1 MLVACVLGEFAST
14 GHHSARTARV
24 VLLSQPERPLQGF
37 MSEDRSPNPQMP
49 ERSLELSRPLAVLDV
64 QSTGLDT
71 DNARIVKL
79 AVFRVDPDGSEHVKS
94 VIVNP
99 GIPIPPGATQV
110 HGISDL
116 DVMDKPIFRAYA
128 RALADHLEGCD
139 VAGFGIERFGLP
151 LLLAEFERNG
161 VEFAMEGRAV
171 VDAMTVFHR
180 LEPRNLA
187 SAYSRFVGG
196 IRPDSA
202 AEAQGARNVFDILQG
217 ELRSSADVPNTPRE
231 LANWAKGIDDTA
243 IDSEG
248 KFIWSEEGDALV
260 NFGKHRGERLIEVVN
275 NDMPYLNWVSGSDNF
290 EPEVRKIA
298 ESAASGY
305 LPERP
310 EDQETGSGTGS

>member
-1 MLVACVLGEFAST
+1 
-14 GHHSARTARV
+14 
-24 VLLSQPERPLQGF
+24 
-37 MSEDRSPNPQMP
+37 MSENSPQNPENT

-79 AVFRVDPDGSEHVKS
+79 SVFRVDPDGSEHVKS
-94 VIVNP
+94 VTVNP
-99 GIPIPPGATQV
+99 GIPIPPGSTQV

-116 DVMDKPIFRAYA
+116 DVMDKPAFRAYA

-139 VAGFGIERFGLP
+139 LAGFGIERFGLP
-151 LLLAEFERNG
+151 LLLTEFERNG
-161 VEFAMEGRAV
+161 VEFLMEGRTV

-180 LEPRNLA
+180 LEPRNLG

-196 IRPDSA
+196 SRPDSG
-202 AEAQGARNVFDILQG
+202 EDAQGARNIFDILQG
-217 ELRSSADVPNTPRE
+217 ELRSSPNVPSTPRE

-275 NDMPYLNWVSGSDNF
+275 NDTPYLNWVSGSDNF
-290 EPEVRKIA
+290 EPDVRKIA

-305 LPERP
+305 LPERSNDPGQKP
-310 EDQETGSGTGS
+310 EPAADS

>member
-1 MLVACVLGEFAST
+1 
-14 GHHSARTARV
+14 
-24 VLLSQPERPLQGF
+24 
-37 MSEDRSPNPQMP
+37 MSELSPPNPENP
-49 ERSLELSRPLAVLDV
+49 DRSLELSRPLAVLDV

-79 AVFRVDPDGSEHVKS
+79 AVFRVEPDGSEHVKS
-94 VIVNP
+94 VMVNP
-99 GIPIPPGATQV
+99 GIPIPPGSTQV

-116 DVMDKPIFRAYA
+116 DVMDKPAFRAYA
-128 RALADHLEGCD
+128 RALADHLEDCD
-139 VAGFGIERFGLP
+139 LAGFGIERFGLP

-161 VEFAMEGRAV
+161 VEFAMEGRTV

-196 IRPDSA
+196 SRPNSGDD
-202 AEAQGARNVFDILQG
+202 AQGARNIFDIIQG
-217 ELRSSADVPNTPRE
+217 ELMSSTDVPGKPRE
-231 LANWAKGIDDTA
+231 LANWAKGIDDSA

-275 NDMPYLNWVSGSDNF
+275 NYTPYLNWVSGSDNF

-305 LPERP
+305 LPERSREQDEKP
-310 EDQETGSGTGS
+310 AAGSDA

>member
-1 MLVACVLGEFAST
+1 
-14 GHHSARTARV
+14 
-24 VLLSQPERPLQGF
+24 
-37 MSEDRSPNPQMP
+37 MSEDSPQNREIL

-71 DNARIVKL
+71 DSARIVKL
-79 AVFRVDPDGSEHVKS
+79 GVFRVDPDGSEHVKS
-94 VIVNP
+94 VMVNP
-99 GIPIPPGATQV
+99 GIPIPPGSSQV

-116 DVMDKPIFRAYA
+116 DVMDKPVFRAYA

-139 VAGFGIERFGLP
+139 LAGFGIERFGLP
-151 LLLAEFERNG
+151 LLLSEFDRNG
-161 VEFAMEGRAV
+161 VEFRMEGRTV

-196 IRPDSA
+196 ARPESGDD
-202 AEAQGARNVFDILQG
+202 AQGARNIFDILQG
-217 ELRSSADVPNTPRE
+217 ELRNSPSVPSTPRE
-231 LANWAKGIDDTA
+231 LSKWAKGIDDSA

-275 NDMPYLNWVSGSDNF
+275 NDAPYLNWVSGSDNF

-305 LPERP
+305 LPERSQDP
-310 EDQETGSGTGS
+310 EPDKEPEPEPAADS

>member
-1 MLVACVLGEFAST
+1 
-14 GHHSARTARV
+14 
-24 VLLSQPERPLQGF
+24 
-37 MSEDRSPNPQMP
+37 MSEDSPPNTEIP
-49 ERSLELSRPLAVLDV
+49 ERSLELSRPLAMLDV

-71 DNARIVKL
+71 ENARIVKL
-79 AVFRVDPDGSEHVKS
+79 TVFRVDPDGSEHVKS
-94 VIVNP
+94 VMVNP

-116 DVMDKPIFRAYA
+116 DVVDKPMFRAYA

-139 VAGFGIERFGLP
+139 LAGFGIERFGLR
-151 LLLAEFERNG
+151 LLQAEFDRTG
-161 VEFAMEGRAV
+161 VEFLMEGRTV

-196 IRPDSA
+196 SRPESSD
-202 AEAQGARNVFDILQG
+202 ETQNARNIFDILQG

-231 LANWAKGIDDTA
+231 LANWAKGIDDSA

-248 KFIWSEEGDALV
+248 KFIWSEEGDVLV

-275 NDMPYLNWVSGSDNF
+275 NDTPYLNWVSGSDNF
-290 EPEVRKIA
+290 DPEVRKIA

-305 LPERP
+305 LPERSQ
-310 EDQETGSGTGS
+310 DQESGSGADS